1 MKAYVFPGQAAQF
14 VGMGQ
19 DMYESSSLA
28 RDLFEEANSILGFPI
43 TEVMFTGTEEDL
55 KETRVTQPSVFL
67 HSVIRAKMAG
77 KEFSPDMVAGHSLGE
92 FSALVANGALDF
104 ESGLQLVYKR
114 ALAMQQACEKNPGTM
129 AAIVGLD
136 DAITETICQTIDDI
150 VVPANYNCPGQLVI
164 SGSLAGVE
172 SATVKLSEAG
182 AKRAI
187 IIAVGGAF
195 HSPLMK
201 PAEDELA
208 AAIES
213 TIFKNPTCP
222 IYQNVDAKPH
232 LDPAEI
238 KMNLIKQLTS
248 PVRWTSIMEQMIA
261 DGATQFIE
269 VGGTG
274 KMLTSFVKRI
284 DHNMPTE
291 AL

>member
-284 DHNMPTE
+284 DRNMPTE

>member
-28 RDLFEEANSILGFPI
+28 RDMFEEANSILGFPI

-284 DHNMPTE
+284 DRNMPTE

>member
-28 RDLFEEANSILGFPI
+28 RDMFEEANSILGFPI

-136 DAITETICQTIDDI
+136 DAITETICQTIDDV

-284 DHNMPTE
+284 DRNMPTE